1 MPHPP
6 RADGPLV
13 EAARAK
19 LNLDLLLTGKRAN
32 GYHELDSLV
41 VFAEVADRLT
51 LRPAARLAV
60 DCVGPFAADLPPGDG
75 NIVRRAVQRL
85 AAALGTAPG
94 VAVTLDKRLPVASG
108 IGGGSADAAAAL
120 RGLARLWG
128 ITPDAPVL
136 AETALALGSDVLAC
150 LHGRT
155 ARMRGIGEQIEFLPP
170 TPPLDLVLLNPG
182 IPLGTPEVFARVR
195 PEQFA
200 TRLGLVPERL
210 DAAWLAGSRNDLEL
224 PARRL
229 LPEIGAVLAAL
240 AATPGC
246 RLARM
251 SGSGPTCFGLFDD
264 AAAAQS
270 AASTLAATHPGW
282 WSMATQAGAE
292 SAVNI
297 APARPRA

>member
-6 RADGPLV
+6 PADGPLV

-51 LRPAARLAV
+51 LRPAAGLAV

-75 NIVRRAVQRL
+75 NIVRRAASRL
-85 AAALGTAPG
+85 AIAIG
-94 VAVTLDKRLPVASG
+94 VAPRVAITLDKRLPVASG

-128 ITPDAPVL
+128 IAPDAPVL

-182 IPLGTPEVFARVR
+182 IPLGTPEVFALVR
-195 PEQFA
+195 PERFA
-200 TRLGLVPERL
+200 TRLGLVPEHL

-240 AATPGC
+240 GATPGC

-270 AASTLAATHPGW
+270 AASTLAAAHPGW
-282 WSMATQAGAE
+282 WAMATQAGAE